1 MITKQNITLAYELA
15 LKNYKNK
22 SFTFM
27 QIWKDLVKKC
37 KFDEEEQKNISQF
50 YVDLL
55 QDKRFIFVGNKKW
68 KIREFLKHDEIVKLE
83 NALYDFEQEDEENGD
98 TYSKSETKKTNDNTT
113 TINKRPIWSWINSI
127 FKLNT
132 SPNFESSPAI
142 DINKLTKFEQNNTLK
157 NILDLSALSR
167 ACY

>member
-98 TYSKSETKKTNDNTT
+98 TYSKSETKKTNDDEIYYGTD
-113 TINKRPIWSWINSI
+113 
-127 FKLNT
+127 
-132 SPNFESSPAI
+132 EE
-142 DINKLTKFEQNNTLK
+142 DDEKFNYNQASKKDQADLLDDNEQNTP
-157 NILDLSALSR
+157 DEPE
-167 ACY
+167 

>member
-1 MITKQNITLAYELA
+1 MITKQIITLAYELA

-27 QIWKDLVKKC
+27 QIWRDLIKKC

-83 NALYDFEQEDEENGD
+83 NALYDFEQEGEENDG
-98 TYSKSETKKTNDNTT
+98 TYSKSETKKTNDND
-113 TINKRPIWSWINSI
+113 IYYGSDEDDDEKFNYNQAAKKDQVDLLDDNEQ
-127 FKLNT
+127 NT
-132 SPNFESSPAI
+132 SDEPE
-142 DINKLTKFEQNNTLK
+142 
-157 NILDLSALSR
+157 
-167 ACY
+167 

>member
-98 TYSKSETKKTNDNTT
+98 TYSKSETKKTNDNE
-113 TINKRPIWSWINSI
+113 IYYGADEEDDEKFNYNQ
-127 FKLNT
+127 T
-132 SPNFESSPAI
+132 SKKDQTDLLDDS
-142 DINKLTKFEQNNTLK
+142 EQNTP
-157 NILDLSALSR
+157 DEPE
-167 ACY
+167 

>member
-83 NALYDFEQEDEENGD
+83 NALYDFEQDGEENND
-98 TYSKSETKKTNDNTT
+98 IATKPNSKKMDNNEIYYDDNEDDEKFNYNQASKKDQADLLDDN
-113 TINKRPIWSWINSI
+113 
-127 FKLNT
+127 
-132 SPNFESSPAI
+132 
-142 DINKLTKFEQNNTLK
+142 EQNTP
-157 NILDLSALSR
+157 DEPE
-167 ACY
+167 

>member
-98 TYSKSETKKTNDNTT
+98 TYSKSETKKTNDNE
-113 TINKRPIWSWINSI
+113 IYYGVD
-127 FKLNT
+127 
-132 SPNFESSPAI
+132 EE
-142 DINKLTKFEQNNTLK
+142 DDEKFNYNQASKKDQADLLDDSEQNTP
-157 NILDLSALSR
+157 DEPE
-167 ACY
+167 

>member
-22 SFTFM
+22 PFTFM

-50 YVDLL
+50 YVDML
-55 QDKRFIFVGNKKW
+55 QDKRFIFIGNKKW

-83 NALYDFEQEDEENGD
+83 NALYDFEQDGEENND
-98 TYSKSETKKTNDNTT
+98 IATKPNSKKMDNNEIYYDDNEDDEKFNYNQASKKEQVDFLDDENSSSE
-113 TINKRPIWSWINSI
+113 P
-127 FKLNT
+127 
-132 SPNFESSPAI
+132 E
-142 DINKLTKFEQNNTLK
+142 
-157 NILDLSALSR
+157 
-167 ACY
+167 

>member
-37 KFDEEEQKNISQF
+37 KFDKEEQKNISQF

-98 TYSKSETKKTNDNTT
+98 TYSKSETKKTNDNE
-113 TINKRPIWSWINSI
+113 IYYGVD
-127 FKLNT
+127 
-132 SPNFESSPAI
+132 EE
-142 DINKLTKFEQNNTLK
+142 DDEKFNYNQASKKDQADLLDDNEQNTL
-157 NILDLSALSR
+157 DEPE
-167 ACY
+167 

>member
-83 NALYDFEQEDEENGD
+83 NALYDFEQEDEE
-98 TYSKSETKKTNDNTT
+98 KVVEKEETKTKTE
-113 TINKRPIWSWINSI
+113 K
-127 FKLNT
+127 K
-132 SPNFESSPAI
+132 
-142 DINKLTKFEQNNTLK
+142 
-157 NILDLSALSR
+157 
-167 ACY
+167 

>member
-1 MITKQNITLAYELA
+1 MITKQIITLAYELA

-98 TYSKSETKKTNDNTT
+98 TYSKSETKKTNDNE
-113 TINKRPIWSWINSI
+113 IYYGVD
-127 FKLNT
+127 
-132 SPNFESSPAI
+132 EE
-142 DINKLTKFEQNNTLK
+142 DDEKFNYNQASKKDQADLLDDNEQNTP
-157 NILDLSALSR
+157 DEPE
-167 ACY
+167 

>member
-98 TYSKSETKKTNDNTT
+98 TYSKSETKKTNDNE
-113 TINKRPIWSWINSI
+113 IYYGVD
-127 FKLNT
+127 
-132 SPNFESSPAI
+132 EE
-142 DINKLTKFEQNNTLK
+142 DDEKFNYNQASKKDQADLLDDNEQNTP
-157 NILDLSALSR
+157 DEPE
-167 ACY
+167 

>member
-98 TYSKSETKKTNDNTT
+98 TYSKSETKKTNDNEIYYGTD
-113 TINKRPIWSWINSI
+113 
-127 FKLNT
+127 
-132 SPNFESSPAI
+132 EE
-142 DINKLTKFEQNNTLK
+142 DDEKFNYNQASKKDQADLLDDNEQNTP
-157 NILDLSALSR
+157 DEPE
-167 ACY
+167 

>member
-50 YVDLL
+50 YIDLL

-83 NALYDFEQEDEENGD
+83 NALYDFEQEDDEKGD
-98 TYSKSETKKTNDNTT
+98 TYSKSETKKTNDNE
-113 TINKRPIWSWINSI
+113 IYYGVD
-127 FKLNT
+127 
-132 SPNFESSPAI
+132 EE
-142 DINKLTKFEQNNTLK
+142 DDEKFNYNQASKKDQADLLDDSEQNTT
-157 NILDLSALSR
+157 DEPE
-167 ACY
+167 

>member
-50 YVDLL
+50 YIDLL

-83 NALYDFEQEDEENGD
+83 NALYDFEQEDEENDD
-98 TYSKSETKKTNDNTT
+98 TYSKSETKKTNDNE
-113 TINKRPIWSWINSI
+113 IYYGVD
-127 FKLNT
+127 
-132 SPNFESSPAI
+132 EE
-142 DINKLTKFEQNNTLK
+142 DDEKFNYNQASKKDQADLLDDNEQNTP
-157 NILDLSALSR
+157 DEPE
-167 ACY
+167 

>member
-50 YVDLL
+50 YIDLL

-98 TYSKSETKKTNDNTT
+98 TYSKSETKKTNDNE
-113 TINKRPIWSWINSI
+113 IYYGVD
-127 FKLNT
+127 
-132 SPNFESSPAI
+132 EE
-142 DINKLTKFEQNNTLK
+142 DDEKFNYNQASKKDQADLLDDNEQNTP
-157 NILDLSALSR
+157 DEPE
-167 ACY
+167 

>member
-1 MITKQNITLAYELA
+1 MITKQNITLAYEFE
-15 LKNYKNK
+15 LKNNKNK

-98 TYSKSETKKTNDNTT
+98 TYSKSETKKTNDNE
-113 TINKRPIWSWINSI
+113 IYYGVD
-127 FKLNT
+127 
-132 SPNFESSPAI
+132 EE
-142 DINKLTKFEQNNTLK
+142 DDEKFNYNQASKKDQADLLDDNEQNTP
-157 NILDLSALSR
+157 DEPE
-167 ACY
+167 

>member
-83 NALYDFEQEDEENGD
+83 NALYDFAQEEEENGD
-98 TYSKSETKKTNDNTT
+98 TYSKSETKKTNDNE
-113 TINKRPIWSWINSI
+113 IYYGVD
-127 FKLNT
+127 
-132 SPNFESSPAI
+132 EE
-142 DINKLTKFEQNNTLK
+142 DDEKFNYNQASKKDQADLLDDNEQNTP
-157 NILDLSALSR
+157 DEPE
-167 ACY
+167 

>member
-83 NALYDFEQEDEENGD
+83 NALYDFEQEDDKNGD
-98 TYSKSETKKTNDNTT
+98 TYSKSETKKTNDNE
-113 TINKRPIWSWINSI
+113 IYYGADEEDDEKFNYNQ
-127 FKLNT
+127 
-132 SPNFESSPAI
+132 A
-142 DINKLTKFEQNNTLK
+142 TKKDQADLLDDSEQNTP
-157 NILDLSALSR
+157 DEPE
-167 ACY
+167 

>member
-98 TYSKSETKKTNDNTT
+98 TYSKSETKKTNDNE
-113 TINKRPIWSWINSI
+113 IYYGDD
-127 FKLNT
+127 
-132 SPNFESSPAI
+132 EE
-142 DINKLTKFEQNNTLK
+142 DDEKFNYNQASKKDQADLLDDSEQNTP
-157 NILDLSALSR
+157 DEPE
-167 ACY
+167 

>member
-83 NALYDFEQEDEENGD
+83 NALYDFAQEDEENGD
-98 TYSKSETKKTNDNTT
+98 TYSKSETKKTNDNE
-113 TINKRPIWSWINSI
+113 IYYGVD
-127 FKLNT
+127 
-132 SPNFESSPAI
+132 EE
-142 DINKLTKFEQNNTLK
+142 DDEKFNYNQASKKDQADLLDDNEQNTP
-157 NILDLSALSR
+157 DEPE
-167 ACY
+167 